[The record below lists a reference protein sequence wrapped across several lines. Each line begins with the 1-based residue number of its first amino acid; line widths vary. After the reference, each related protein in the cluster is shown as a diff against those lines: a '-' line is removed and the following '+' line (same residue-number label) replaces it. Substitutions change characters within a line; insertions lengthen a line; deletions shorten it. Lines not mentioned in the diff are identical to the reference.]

1 MRFICVWWWRL
12 IKFIFLI
19 FSTTLETIKDAFK
32 GFKPIT
38 LVSNNLV
45 SMAPVPCKVEI
56 TTPALYGCWK
66 PKSDQE
72 SIVQHLEQDKH

>member
-1 MRFICVWWWRL
+1 MRLVMEIDKNLYFWSLVQPW
-12 IKFIFLI
+12 
-19 FSTTLETIKDAFK
+19 
-32 GFKPIT
+32 KP
-38 LVSNNLV
+38 LKMPLRVLNPSPYSNDSV

-56 TTPALYGCWK
+56 TMPALYGCWK